1 MRRLTIITGKASDTF
16 AALAVWALIILTIS
30 AIIFSFTNQP
40 AESHAIE
47 NNMNSILLPNSYS
60 YYSTETEGN
69 DSAVPPVI
77 DGVIGSSEY
86 EFDAP
91 LGGGDFHIYW
101 QFTGENIT
109 MAMKARSTGW
119 IALGIDPEQIMKGAD
134 MIFGWV
140 DSSGNARILD
150 CYSTGKLGPHPP
162 DIELGGTTDIVEY
175 AGAESGGWT
184 VIEFKRAAATSDKYD
199 KDIEMEGKTK
209 LIWAYGSSDNFDIKH
224 TKRGT
229 ASVDFE
235 TGSTTEGVPWY
246 FHAAWMTAAVA
257 LMIIGI
263 IIVKFLKEK
272 RWWFKGHKAVMSLA
286 VIVTLLGFGSSF
298 FMVTLSG
305 SGHFRVPHAYFGLI
319 TIVISILTTRLGFMM
334 FSPKVNKDQIKSIH
348 RWIGRG
354 SATLMFITIFVG
366 LSYVG
371 II

>member
-1 MRRLTIITGKASDTF
+1 MRRLHILRGRISGTC
-16 AALAVWALIILTIS
+16 AAFTVTALIILTIT
-30 AIIFSFTNQP
+30 AFLFSFNIQP
-40 AESHAIE
+40 ADNREADKNFRSDLHI
-47 NNMNSILLPNSYS
+47 NSFS
-60 YYSTETEGN
+60 YYSTENEGN
-69 DSAVPPVI
+69 DSAVAPVV
-77 DGVIGSSEY
+77 DGVIGSNEY
-86 EFDAP
+86 ELDVP

-140 DSSGNARILD
+140 DSEGNAHILD
-150 CYSTGKLGPHPP
+150 CYSIGKLGPHPP
-162 DIELGGTTDIVEY
+162 DIEPTDIVEY

-229 ASVDFE
+229 AAVDFE

-246 FHAAWMTAAVA
+246 FHAAWMTAAIA

-334 FSPKVNKDQIKSIH
+334 FSPKVNKDQIKALH

-354 SATLMFITIFVG
+354 STTLMIVTIFVG